1 VQLVVGS
8 QYNTFNPGFLWATI
22 LMAALLGLVF
32 YGVVVLIE
40 RWVVRWR
47 APGQES

>member
-1 VQLVVGS
+1 VIGS

-32 YGVVVLIE
+32 YALVALVE
-40 RWVVRWR
+40 RLVVRWR
-47 APGQES
+47 KPGSDG